1 MDAAA
6 LRMFEAVA
14 RTGGMNRAATEL
26 NTVQSN
32 VTARIRTLEDE
43 LGLQLFERH
52 SRGVMLTGAGR
63 RLLPYAQ
70 QMARL
75 LADATRAVRDDGA
88 PAGPLTIGS
97 LETTAALRLPPLL
110 ASYTAACPRVD
121 LALRPGTTAELIA
134 AVLAQHVEG
143 AFVCGPVAHPDLAEE
158 AMFEEDL
165 AVLAAPGVTSL
176 GGAIQGQARIVVLR
190 AGCSYRQRLE
200 VLLMHRGVTVVRLLE
215 FGTLEAIFGCVSS
228 GLGITLLPAALIGP
242 VWRTGRVS
250 VHQLPRADA
259 RVQTVFIRR
268 RDAHVS
274 SALRAFL
281 DQVRSSLVPTL
292 AAGRTRT

>member
-1 MDAAA
+1 MDASA
-6 LRMFEAVA
+6 LKMFEAVA
-14 RTGGMNRAATEL
+14 RTGGMNRAAAEL

-43 LGLQLFERH
+43 LGLPLFERH

-63 RLLPYAQ
+63 RLLPYAL

-75 LADATRAVRDDGA
+75 LADAARAVRDDGT
-88 PAGPLTIGS
+88 PSGPLTIGS

-110 ASYTAACPRVD
+110 AGYTAACPRVD

-134 AVLAQHVEG
+134 AVLAQQVEG
-143 AFVCGPVAHPDLAEE
+143 AFVCGPVAHPELAEE
-158 AMFEEDL
+158 AMFEEEL
-165 AVLAAPGVTSL
+165 AVLAAPGVASL
-176 GGAIQGQARIVVLR
+176 EGAIQGQARIVVLR

-200 VLLMHRGVTVVRLLE
+200 VLLMQRGVTVVRLLE

-250 VHQLPRADA
+250 VHQLPQADA

-281 DQVRSSLVPTL
+281 DQVRSGLVPTFVSQ
-292 AAGRTRT
+292 AVA